1 MYLEIFL
8 ADFAVFRVFLGISR
22 DFAEIPEFR
31 ESATA
36 RIIRSP
42 AQIKKK
48 IKKRHLMNLF
58 VKFHSTVLFSISFC
72 VCRACFTHVSS
83 SNLSCN
89 ICLWW
94 YVQLIL
100 FNKGINADVYRYSL
114 WEHSKRFHCSFEWH
128 LTPHMMLS
136 IETCIRQTP
145 CIKRTLQNSPMVS
158 N

>member
-1 MYLEIFL
+1 M
-8 ADFAVFRVFLGISR
+8 DTCNK
-22 DFAEIPEFR
+22 IPPPNV
-31 ESATA
+31 SDTGNAKDCH
-36 RIIRSP
+36 P
-42 AQIKKK
+42 QIKKK

-72 VCRACFTHVSS
+72 LCRACFTHVSS

-94 YVQLIL
+94 CVQLIL

-145 CIKRTLQNSPMVS
+145 VLSGHYSIPRRCPINTGWYCYKMI
-158 N
+158 